1 MSEWWNALLGNG
13 MTAGGLTAILLT
25 LFMELMGPRPQRIET
40 ELTVDALPR
49 IRVFLEKFVARRG
62 WNAEMADRLCLAA
75 EETIL
80 LLIQQDEGER
90 VAKRLLLIARSD
102 ERTASLE
109 FIAATGDGN
118 IEDRM
123 TLLTEQTTDAPL
135 EHEISLRLLR
145 HFASSVRHQQY
156 HDADIVA
163 LQIEA
168 PMRERKAKA

>member
-1 MSEWWNALLGNG
+1 M
-13 MTAGGLTAILLT
+13 
-25 LFMELMGPRPQRIET
+25 
-40 ELTVDALPR
+40 
-49 IRVFLEKFVARRG
+49 
-62 WNAEMADRLCLAA
+62 
-75 EETIL
+75 
-80 LLIQQDEGER
+80 
-90 VAKRLLLIARSD
+90 AKRLLLIARSD